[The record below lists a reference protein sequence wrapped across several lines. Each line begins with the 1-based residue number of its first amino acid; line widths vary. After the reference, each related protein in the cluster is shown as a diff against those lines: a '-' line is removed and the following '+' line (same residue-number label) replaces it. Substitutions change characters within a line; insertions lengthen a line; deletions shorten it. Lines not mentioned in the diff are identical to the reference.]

1 MTTQYSHRI
10 TIAVPENLT
19 DDANHL
25 AAIIGESPADI
36 NTFSICQYRDDGG
49 GLYSVSSFVAKP
61 SVLGAAVALPETPVF
76 ALNVDRT
83 KAQAALDTLN
93 QPGGIIM
100 IVDVDPIMALEQMGL
115 SAIETDAI
123 L

>member
-19 DDANHL
+19 DNANHL

-36 NTFSICQYRDDGG
+36 DTFSICQYRDDG

-61 SVLGAAVALPETPVF
+61 SVLGAAIALPETPSF
-76 ALNVDRT
+76 AIHVDRV

-115 SAIETDAI
+115 SAIETNVG